1 MKLRF
6 SLIVGLVVCLAVP
19 VSTAF
24 ASSIPVANFSFETA
38 PNFNN
43 FCGGSCE
50 YTTGLAVPSWNTT
63 GATGQWI
70 TGGYAGNPP
79 AFDGSVLAYSNG
91 GTLWQDVATATA
103 GATYTLQVEILHRTD
118 LPMTGIAQL
127 EIGGG
132 VVATA
137 TGTDMG
143 PGTWSDWTATYT
155 ATAADAGKTL
165 TILLTSTGGQGD
177 WDDVRLDSNAV
188 PEPASMFLLGS
199 GLLAVALAVR
209 RLGSR

>member
-1 MKLRF
+1 
-6 SLIVGLVVCLAVP
+6 
-19 VSTAF
+19 
-24 ASSIPVANFSFETA
+24 
-38 PNFNN
+38 
-43 FCGGSCE
+43 
-50 YTTGLAVPSWNTT
+50 
-63 GATGQWI
+63 
-70 TGGYAGNPP
+70 
-79 AFDGSVLAYSNG
+79 
-91 GTLWQDVATATA
+91 
-103 GATYTLQVEILHRTD
+103 
-118 LPMTGIAQL
+118 MTGIAQL

-188 PEPASMFLLGS
+188 PEPASMLLLGS
-199 GLLAVALAVR
+199 GLLTVALAAR
-209 RLGSR
+209 RRRSR